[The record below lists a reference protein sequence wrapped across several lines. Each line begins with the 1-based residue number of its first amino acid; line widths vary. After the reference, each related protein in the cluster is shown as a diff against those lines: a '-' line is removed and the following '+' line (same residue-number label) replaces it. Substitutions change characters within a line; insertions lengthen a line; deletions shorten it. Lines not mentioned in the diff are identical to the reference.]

1 MPEWTKMR
9 NTLPSNPKVV
19 GMAQFLGS
27 QRKLLAPLTTG
38 YGGALLEVV
47 TLDVVVSVVVCGLLR
62 VWGTANEVAR
72 DGVLKGVTLEGLDA
86 IAHVPGF
93 GRAMAEVGWARESK
107 RPIGVVL
114 PNFSEFNVPVDQR
127 AADRQKRYRERIRGK
142 QAGDNSPEDASPSG
156 LDGVTDAVTG
166 DVTRDVTRND
176 RPDQTRPEPEE
187 IKKQPPPTVNDA
199 RALAGY
205 AGECCFVRVE
215 AVEVGK
221 LLKVFGTGVVVEVF
235 EHLAS
240 RDPAHWESVKSPV
253 GLVRSMCKLVADGEH
268 LEPQGGFQPFAEW
281 REAAEKRVAAV
292 CGNGGAGMT
301 GGRG

>member
-156 LDGVTDAVTG
+156 PDGVTDAVTG

-176 RPDQTRPEPEE
+176 RPDQTESRLKKLPTEPTIEE
-187 IKKQPPPTVNDA
+187 IAAYA
-199 RALAGY
+199 RAYCDLTIPV
-205 AGECCFVRVE
+205 GE
-215 AVEVGK
+215 
-221 LLKVFGTGVVVEVF
+221 LLSLVKEFGTAPWIEAL

-240 RDPAHWESVKSPV
+240 RDKGKRWARADNRAAVTVALIK
-253 GLVRSMCKLVADGEH
+253 RAADGDD
-268 LEPQGGFQPFAEW
+268 LGRQGGFTPFARW
-281 REAAEKRVAAV
+281 QQVQAEAQGVRS
-292 CGNGGAGMT
+292 
-301 GGRG
+301 

>member
-9 NTLPSNPKVV
+9 NTLPSNPKVI
-19 GMAQFLGS
+19 GMAQALGS

-38 YGGALLEVV
+38 FGGAMLEIV

-93 GRAMAEVGWARESK
+93 GKAMAEVGWARESR

-114 PNFSEFNVPVDQR
+114 PNFAEFNVPVDQR
-127 AADRQKRYRERIRGK
+127 AADRQKRYRDRLK
-142 QAGDNSPEDASPSG
+142 AGLADDNAPEVASPSG
-156 LDGVTDAVTG
+156 QDGVYRN
-166 DVTRDVTRND
+166 VTRDVTRND
-176 RPDQTRPEPEE
+176 RPDQTRPRPEKTKE
-187 IKKQPPPTVNDA
+187 KQPPPTVDDA

-205 AGECCFVRVE
+205 AVEACFTNPG

-221 LLKVFGTGVVVEVF
+221 ILKVYGFGTVRSVF

-240 RDPAHWESVKSPV
+240 RDPGHWDTVRKPLA
-253 GLVRSMCKLVADGEH
+253 LVRDLCNRVRDGEE
-268 LEPQGGFQPFAEW
+268 LQAQGEYEPFENW
-281 REAAEKRVAAV
+281 RARRDADVAAV
-292 CGNGGAGMT
+292 G
-301 GGRG
+301 GGR